1 MVTMMRT
8 LTLAVLLSAPLADA
22 APHHRHETTVESADR
37 ALRRAPRAKRLAF
50 LECLDTESDDDTTP
64 LDRCVGEL
72 E

>member
-1 MVTMMRT
+1 MMRFAA
-8 LTLAVLLSAPLADA
+8 LVLLLSAPLADA
-22 APHHRHETTVESADR
+22 ARKHDTTVERADR
-37 ALRRAPRAKRLAF
+37 ALRRAPHAKRHAF